1 MKRNTNAGSPKPKKW
16 KGRMPASEDMM
27 QEQLSG
33 IIARMELR
41 VEQKC
46 VRANALAPY
55 GAQAARA
62 RSELAQMLSG
72 LEKLRAMLQTNSAPV
87 TGVRR
92 DINTVW
98 RQNLQRTIRGGA

>member
-1 MKRNTNAGSPKPKKW
+1 
-16 KGRMPASEDMM
+16 MPASEDMM
-27 QEQLSG
+27 QEQLNG

-62 RSELAQMLSG
+62 RSEVAQMLSG
-72 LEKLRAMLQTNSAPV
+72 LQKLKAMLQANSAPV
-87 TGVRR
+87 SGIRRGNSTG
-92 DINTVW
+92 W
-98 RQNLQRTIRGGA
+98 RQSLQRTLGGGA